1 MAAHGYE
8 AVEPSLS
15 SNYFWDWDLQSFQPI
30 PTAAELDQLLT
41 EMEEATGVRLLFDGI
56 TIYRSHDSSQLP
68 SSYAMRNKEAN
79 APRAPLFG
87 KEPLMALLPKK
98 NRSIT
103 SYGRVRLL
111 YLTVSLRNSA
121 SLTRAS
127 SDDPWT

>member
-87 KEPLMALLPKK
+87 KEPPHGLTPEEESEYNELWASTSSLP
-98 NRSIT
+98 
-103 SYGRVRLL
+103 
-111 YLTVSLRNSA
+111 NSQPA
-121 SLTRAS
+121 KQRFTDARFQ
-127 SDDPWT
+127 